1 MNGVFQCLSIPLQS
15 TTTRAIWVLKCLN
28 LSWLAS
34 FASYPTRYEN
44 QNNWYTFLL
53 STSHPWLSGLSLCP
67 DLLKMT
73 LCLIPLLL
81 LLWLNT
87 FETKSEDREPLLKL
101 VFQITLD
108 LFDGTEML
116 QVIPEVNDLGIP
128 KRFEEAIITFVCI
141 RFMLSHF
148 QLVENKISDKSI
160 YK

>member
-1 MNGVFQCLSIPLQS
+1 
-15 TTTRAIWVLKCLN
+15 
-28 LSWLAS
+28 
-34 FASYPTRYEN
+34 
-44 QNNWYTFLL
+44 
-53 STSHPWLSGLSLCP
+53 
-67 DLLKMT
+67 MT

-87 FETKSEDREPLLKL
+87 FETKSEDRELLLKL
-101 VFQITLD
+101 IFQITLD
-108 LFDGTEML
+108 FLDGIEML

-141 RFMLSHF
+141 SFMLSYF

>member
-1 MNGVFQCLSIPLQS
+1 
-15 TTTRAIWVLKCLN
+15 
-28 LSWLAS
+28 
-34 FASYPTRYEN
+34 
-44 QNNWYTFLL
+44 
-53 STSHPWLSGLSLCP
+53 
-67 DLLKMT
+67 MT
-73 LCLIPLLL
+73 IPLLL

-87 FETKSEDREPLLKL
+87 FETKSEDRELLLKL

-141 RFMLSHF
+141 CFMLSHF
-148 QLVENKISDKSI
+148 QLVGNKISDKSI

>member
-1 MNGVFQCLSIPLQS
+1 M
-15 TTTRAIWVLKCLN
+15 TR
-28 LSWLAS
+28 
-34 FASYPTRYEN
+34 P
-44 QNNWYTFLL
+44 
-53 STSHPWLSGLSLCP
+53 
-67 DLLKMT
+67 
-73 LCLIPLLL
+73 IPLLL

-128 KRFEEAIITFVCI
+128 KRFKVAIITFVCI

-160 YK
+160 HK

>member
-1 MNGVFQCLSIPLQS
+1 
-15 TTTRAIWVLKCLN
+15 
-28 LSWLAS
+28 
-34 FASYPTRYEN
+34 
-44 QNNWYTFLL
+44 
-53 STSHPWLSGLSLCP
+53 
-67 DLLKMT
+67 MT

-87 FETKSEDREPLLKL
+87 FETKSEDRELLLKL

-108 LFDGTEML
+108 LFDGIEML

-141 RFMLSHF
+141 SFMLSHF